1 MKPNRLRVYYGPESE
16 IATAAQQGD
25 TPGTVKV
32 PLAEIFPLLT
42 EALRSNRTWL
52 QDFAEDEVTI
62 SSDLHELL
70 LAYKHYRPV
79 G

>member
-16 IATAAQQGD
+16 IATAAQSGD
-25 TPGTVKV
+25 APGTVKV

-42 EALRSNRTWL
+42 EALRNNRTWL
-52 QDFAEDEVTI
+52 EDFSEDEITI
-62 SSDLHELL
+62 SNDLYEVLV
-70 LAYKHYRPV
+70 AYQHYRPV

>member
-16 IATAAQQGD
+16 IATVAQPNEA
-25 TPGTVKV
+25 TGTVKV

-52 QDFAEDEVTI
+52 QDFADDDITI
-62 SSDLHELL
+62 SSDLYELL
-70 LAYKHYRPV
+70 VAYQHYRPV

>member
-1 MKPNRLRVYYGPESE
+1 MRVYYGAESE
-16 IATAAQQGD
+16 IATEAQTGE
-25 TPGTVKV
+25 TPGSVKV

-52 QDFAEDEVTI
+52 TDFADEEITV
-62 SSDLHELL
+62 SSDLYEVLV
-70 LAYKHYRPV
+70 AYKHYRPV